1 MYSTRIIIQYGER
14 FYYENDIWANLEY
27 ENDFKGKIIK
37 FYSMPYAKE
46 YVNIVG
52 VRNCAP
58 GAPFFIEYDLLV
70 CQARSTSLTQ
80 PWKTFKTVGIF

>member
-1 MYSTRIIIQYGER
+1 
-14 FYYENDIWANLEY
+14 
-27 ENDFKGKIIK
+27 
-37 FYSMPYAKE
+37 MPYAKE

-52 VRNCAP
+52 VNNCVP

-80 PWKTFKTVGIF
+80 PWKTFKTVGIFNK